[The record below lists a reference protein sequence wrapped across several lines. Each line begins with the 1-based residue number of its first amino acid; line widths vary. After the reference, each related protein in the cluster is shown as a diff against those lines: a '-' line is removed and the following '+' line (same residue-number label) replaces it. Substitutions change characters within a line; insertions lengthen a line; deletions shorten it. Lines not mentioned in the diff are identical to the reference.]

1 MLPISDATMQVI
13 EYALD
18 GLTLRSETIADNVA
32 NAEVPGFRGSKV
44 DFEEKLRRAL
54 SSGDFS
60 GLRRPTASDA
70 AGTPKADGNTV
81 AVNEEVVDM
90 IKTNLA
96 TDAMVN
102 AFNFKVGLLRSAI
115 RGQ

>member
-1 MLPISDATMQVI
+1 MLPISDATMRVI

-18 GLTLRSETIADNVA
+18 GLTTRSETIANNVA
-32 NAEVPGFRGSKV
+32 NAEVPGFRSSKV
-44 DFEEKLRRAL
+44 DFEDKLRRAL
-54 SSGDFS
+54 QTGNFS
-60 GLRRPTASDA
+60 GLRTPSTSDA
-70 AGTPKADGNTV
+70 GDAPKADGNTV
-81 AVNEEVVDM
+81 AIQDEVVDM

-102 AFNFKVGLLRSAI
+102 AFNFKVGVMRSAI

>member
-1 MLPISDATMQVI
+1 MFPIGDATMGAI
-13 EYALD
+13 EYALG
-18 GLTLRSETIADNVA
+18 GLALRSETIADNVA

-44 DFEEKLRRAL
+44 EFESHLKRAL
-54 SSGDFS
+54 STGSFSSLRQASVDDSGE
-60 GLRRPTASDA
+60 A
-70 AGTPKADGNTV
+70 PKADGNTV
-81 AVNEEVVDM
+81 DVADEVVDM

-102 AFNFKVGLLRSAI
+102 AFNFKIDVLRTAV